1 MGGGMAS
8 GFFFKS
14 DHHQHHNIGVAVM
27 FIFTGLY
34 VTMWQNLLFLK
45 FPLLTCNQKMLSKK
59 IKNKIFIVLQETSES
74 EDFINLAS
82 ECLVWHQTAC
92 LVQVHLASMMND

>member
-14 DHHQHHNIGVAVM
+14 DHHQHHNIGAAVM

-45 FPLLTCNQKMLSKK
+45 FPLLTCKQRKLSKK
-59 IKNKIFIVLQETSES
+59 IKNNLHSFTG
-74 EDFINLAS
+74 DFR
-82 ECLVWHQTAC
+82 
-92 LVQVHLASMMND
+92 MGGFY